1 MRTFKKFVTA
11 LIFVSVVALATPA
24 MANCPDGAANCGNN
38 NGGSNRRDYDDRYYN
53 NNGTSN
59 NNCANNG
66 CGNNGGSNYNSN
78 ISLGDVP
85 AILAVRAGS
94 ELFQGLRER
103 SNIAKSR
110 DATIAINNNQGRV
123 QTAVDAARAAEARSF
138 YLLQW
143 ETQNGGGRATAGAPT
158 GNGGPQTDLN
168 DCIND
173 KGTIRCATRR

>member
-24 MANCPDGAANCGNN
+24 MANCPDGAANCGNS

-53 NNGTSN
+53 NNGGSN
-59 NNCANNG
+59 NNCGNNG
-66 CGNNGGSNYNSN
+66 CGGNNGGSSSN
-78 ISLGDVP
+78 ISWGDVP
-85 AILAVRAGS
+85 RILTVRAGS